1 MANNNINNSNPF
13 EDIEVLKALLY
24 LQQQQ
29 KLQQKEAKQNKK
41 VLSVEEY
48 AKQAV
53 NELLTKVGISYD
65 SET

>member
-1 MANNNINNSNPF
+1 MANKNNINNPF
-13 EDIEVLKALLY
+13 EDIEILKALLY
-24 LQQQQ
+24 LQQEQQ
-29 KLQQKEAKQNKK
+29 NKKAQNKK